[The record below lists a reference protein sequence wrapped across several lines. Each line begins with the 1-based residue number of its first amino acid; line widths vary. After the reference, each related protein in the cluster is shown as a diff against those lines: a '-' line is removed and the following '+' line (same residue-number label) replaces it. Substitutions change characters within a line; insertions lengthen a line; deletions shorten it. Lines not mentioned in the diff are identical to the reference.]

1 MYPKAGNPSTGASK
15 VVVVTGLTFRPATVA
30 DAPVLVDIYNH
41 YVTTSTV
48 TFDLDPWTVSDM
60 EHKLETVAKLSMPFI
75 VVEIEGDIVG
85 YGYLSTWRDK
95 CAYET
100 TMENTLYLR
109 EDSRGLG
116 IGRPLLDELVR
127 LGAEAG
133 VREIIAV
140 ISAST
145 DAVPSIRLHEKAGFT
160 RVGEMPNVGRKFDEW
175 LGVVMLQKSLA

>member
-1 MYPKAGNPSTGASK
+1 M
-15 VVVVTGLTFRPATVA
+15 TGLTFRPATTA
-30 DAPVLVDIYNH
+30 DAPALVDIYNF
-41 YVTTSTV
+41 YVSTSTV
-48 TFDLDPWTVSDM
+48 TFDLDPWTVVDM
-60 EHKLETVAKLSMPFI
+60 EHKMETVAKLSMPFI
-75 VVEIEGDIVG
+75 VAEHDDDVVG

-109 EDSRGLG
+109 DDSRGRG
-116 IGRPLLDELVR
+116 IGGPLLDELVR

-140 ISAST
+140 ISASA

>member
-1 MYPKAGNPSTGASK
+1 M
-15 VVVVTGLTFRPATVA
+15 TGLTFRTATAA
-30 DAPVLVDIYNH
+30 DAPALVDIYNY
-41 YVTTSTV
+41 YVETSTV
-48 TFDLDPWTVSDM
+48 TFDLDKWTAADM
-60 EHKLETVAKLSMPFI
+60 EHKIETVAQLSMPFV

-109 EDSRGLG
+109 NDSRGLG
-116 IGRPLLDELVR
+116 IGQPLLDEIVR
-127 LGAEAG
+127 RGAAAG

-145 DAVPSIRLHEKAGFT
+145 DAVPSIRLHEKAGFV

-175 LGVVMLQKSLA
+175 LGVVMMQKSLA

>member
-1 MYPKAGNPSTGASK
+1 MTDIS
-15 VVVVTGLTFRPATVA
+15 FRSATQA
-30 DAPVLVDIYNH
+30 DAPALLAIYNH
-41 YVTTSTV
+41 YVETSTV
-48 TFDLDPWTVSDM
+48 TFDLDPWSVHDM
-60 EHKLETVAKLSMPFI
+60 EHKMDVVAALGMPFI
-75 VVEIEGDIVG
+75 VMELGGELVG

-109 EDSRGLG
+109 EDTRGMGLG
-116 IGRPLLDELVR
+116 RVLLDELVR

-140 ISAST
+140 ISST
-145 DAVPSIRLHEKAGFT
+145 TAAVPSIRLHEKAGFV

-175 LGVVMLQKSLA
+175 IGVVMMQRSLA